1 MLSTRTCTRLPPLQ
15 VLIRSRGYL
24 SAYQLHYAAF
34 NGCSAAAK
42 TILKMHR
49 GQIQAER
56 FKKRDA
62 DAVRL
67 GENQVE
73 LRRNEQQLTELR
85 ARIEE
90 LEEKEFELSS
100 RIETLNHQMAQEDE
114 RFQAENDDLRYK
126 QKQAEETLEVHAQQ
140 TEKLVL
146 FLICV
151 LALRCSVCMHCD

>member
-1 MLSTRTCTRLPPLQ
+1 VDVS
-15 VLIRSRGYL
+15 SH
-24 SAYQLHYAAF
+24 QLHYAAF
-34 NGCSAAAK
+34 NGCIEAAK

-56 FKKRDA
+56 FKRRDA
-62 DAVRL
+62 DAARL

-73 LRRNEQQLTELR
+73 LRRNEQQLTALR
-85 ARIEE
+85 ARMEE
-90 LEEKEFELSS
+90 LEEKEFELTS
-100 RIETLNHQMAQEDE
+100 RIETLNDQMTQEDE
-114 RFQAENDDLRYK
+114 RFKFENDDLRYK

>member
-1 MLSTRTCTRLPPLQ
+1 
-15 VLIRSRGYL
+15 
-24 SAYQLHYAAF
+24 
-34 NGCSAAAK
+34 
-42 TILKMHR
+42 MHR

-56 FKKRDA
+56 FKRRDA
-62 DAVRL
+62 DAARL

-73 LRRNEQQLTELR
+73 LRRNEQQLTALR
-85 ARIEE
+85 ARMEE
-90 LEEKEFELSS
+90 VEEKEVELTS
-100 RIETLNHQMAQEDE
+100 RIETLNDQMTQEDE
-114 RFQAENDDLRYK
+114 RFKLENDDLRYK